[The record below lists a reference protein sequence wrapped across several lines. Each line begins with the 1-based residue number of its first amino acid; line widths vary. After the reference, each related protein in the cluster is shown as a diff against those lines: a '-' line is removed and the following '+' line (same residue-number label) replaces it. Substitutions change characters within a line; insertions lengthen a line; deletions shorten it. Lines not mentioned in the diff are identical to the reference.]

1 MDDKIKK
8 NTVSGDY
15 ELRIVRSRV
24 PYYGALVTAV
34 LCAFLLFSFSGI
46 SNYYKCIICVVSAVM
61 VYFLLRCVFPPAQI
75 RVAIPHIVEK
85 SGNLDIDRRIN
96 DAYSY
101 LYSIEASG
109 GRIVS
114 FSDSLAS
121 DIADLT
127 TDIRVILS
135 YLEKH
140 PDRISLV
147 RRFIDRVIPMLDKIC
162 RAYIEFAESDTGM
175 DTRAEIEDSVTSMK
189 QSFKLQIDKLYADR
203 ELDISSDIAVLEN
216 ILGHSGSGDKK

>member
-1 MDDKIKK
+1 MDDKMKK

-15 ELRIVRSRV
+15 ELRIVRSRA
-24 PYYGALVTAV
+24 PYYGAVISVL

-46 SNYYKCIICVVSAVM
+46 SNYYKCIVCVVTAA
-61 VYFLLRCVFPPAQI
+61 FIFFILRAVFPPSQI
-75 RVAIPHIVEK
+75 RVALPHIVEK
-85 SGNLDIDRRIN
+85 SGNSDIDRRIS

-114 FSDSLAS
+114 FSASLAS
-121 DIADLT
+121 DIAELT
-127 TDIRVILS
+127 TDIRVILT

-162 RAYIEFAESDTGM
+162 RAYIEFAESDTGS

-189 QSFKLQIDKLYADR
+189 QSFKLQIGKLFADR
-203 ELDISSDIAVLEN
+203 ELDISSDIAVLES
-216 ILGHSGSGDKK
+216 ILGHSGSGGEK

>member
-8 NTVSGDY
+8 NAVSGDF
-15 ELRIVRSRV
+15 ELRIVRSPV
-24 PYYGALVTAV
+24 PFYGAAV
-34 LCAFLLFSFSGI
+34 SVILCAFLLFSFLRI
-46 SNYYKCIICVVSAVM
+46 SNYYKCIICAASAIL
-61 VYFLLRCVFPPAQI
+61 VYLLLRCVFPPAQV
-75 RVAIPHIVEK
+75 RVVLPHIVEK
-85 SGNLDIDRRIN
+85 SGNSDTDRRIN

-109 GRIVS
+109 GKIVS
-114 FSDSLAS
+114 FSASLAS

-162 RAYIEFAESDTGM
+162 RAYIEFAESDTGV
-175 DTRAEIEDSVTSMK
+175 DTRAEIEDSVTAMK
-189 QSFKLQIDKLYADR
+189 ESFKLQIDKLYADR
-203 ELDISSDIAVLEN
+203 ELDISSDIAVLES
-216 ILGHSGSGDKK
+216 ILGHSGVSDKK

>member
-15 ELRIVRSRV
+15 ELRIVRSRA
-24 PYYGALVTAV
+24 PYYGAVISAL

-46 SNYYKCIICVVSAVM
+46 SNYYKCIVCVITATFVF
-61 VYFLLRCVFPPAQI
+61 FLLRAVFPPSQI
-75 RVAIPHIVEK
+75 RVALPHIVEK
-85 SGNLDIDRRIN
+85 SGNSDIDRRIR

-114 FSDSLAS
+114 FSASLAS

-140 PDRISLV
+140 PGRIALV

-162 RAYIEFAESDTGM
+162 RAYIEFAESDTGS

-189 QSFKLQIDKLYADR
+189 QSFKLQIDKLFADR
-203 ELDISSDIAVLEN
+203 ELDISSDIAVLES
-216 ILGHSGSGDKK
+216 ILGHSGSGGEK